1 MQSNNMIIGKK
12 KQKLLKSDQK
22 KNIVSRPLATEHF
35 FNFLLL
41 FTVFENPKDF
51 FASKENIF
59 VWFSNLALQNI
70 PEFFLAYFLETCF

>member
-41 FTVFENPKDF
+41 FTAFENPKDF
-51 FASKENIF
+51 FASKVKIF
-59 VWFSNLALQNI
+59 VWFSNFAFKKYSAI
-70 PEFFLAYFLETCF
+70 FLAYFLETCF